1 MQKQYRYAI
10 VKSRKMGLI
19 QRKTIEFKINGSC
32 KDVRSADKLS
42 NELLIIED
50 MYPYFWEKSV
60 ICGNAGGVSFG
71 KRC

>member
-10 VKSRKMGLI
+10 VKSRKKGLI

-42 NELLIIED
+42 KELMII
-50 MYPYFWEKSV
+50 
-60 ICGNAGGVSFG
+60 G
-71 KRC
+71 